1 MEQDHNNMATK
12 KKTNPKLTC
21 VVVVVVVCV
30 NQEGVCQSEFIAS
43 GKMIRAIVEQHGNDM

>member
-12 KKTNPKLTC
+12 KKNNPKLTC
-21 VVVVVVVCV
+21 VVVVVVCV